1 MDADLGWQ
9 VGIADERDHRSLG
22 EGQTLRHGRHGGED
36 VLGREIS
43 DRLGHPSESRPRSAA
58 LPAARGYHASAMVGS
73 SALRARLMDEGLE
86 PGAWSNGPGDRYAAH
101 EHGYD
106 KVIVVAAG
114 SIRFG
119 VHDGPLDLAE
129 GDRLELLAGTSHDAV
144 VGGSG
149 VTCLE
154 AHLPAGSLAGTTVRA
169 AGSW

>member
-1 MDADLGWQ
+1 MSDPNGLRGRL
-9 VGIADERDHRSLG
+9 IA
-22 EGQTLRHGRHGGED
+22 
-36 VLGREIS
+36 
-43 DRLGHPSESRPRSAA
+43 
-58 LPAARGYHASAMVGS
+58 
-73 SALRARLMDEGLE
+73 EGLE
-86 PGAWSNGPGDRYAAH
+86 PGTWSNGPGERYAAH

-119 VHDGPLDLAE
+119 LDDRALDLAE
-129 GDRLELLAGTSHDAV
+129 GDRVELLAGTSHDAL

-154 AHLPAGSLAGTTVRA
+154 AHLPAGTLAATTIRA